1 MLKRGGWFK
10 PNREGIP
17 AGKLLRSDTIDDIL
31 ADASYSIVDEDRLAT
46 DELMAIYVALDDAD
60 CRAGESLLRAV
71 CSSFPSPY
79 IKELWRNAGFETLIP
94 QLQRVRV
101 KAYTFTSDALRS
113 EALSLYDSR
122 LSSRAGESYAEW
134 LDRLTRERIAVY
146 PMLRSWGSLSLRW
159 QNDSPSA
166 APDIHIDGEP
176 LDYAVAIPTIKP
188 IELPPGKHTITV
200 YPSGEFDTWQAEI
213 EVHERKEESVVI
225 DLAKRA
231 PRIKVDLVLL
241 PSVVEVSA
249 KLDGQKWDQTPIAK
263 DVSLVVGEHVL
274 EAQARGYARE
284 KWTFRV
290 EDGLVDRP
298 AFVYR
303 LRYGS
308 TTEDDIAGHLIRVE
322 PTHDDYDRI
331 PLRFGSNLVGR
342 WSKRWANEY
351 DIPIESRYASRWH
364 GEIVVQDQNSTPDAN
379 EFEKLQFV
387 LEGDDSQRRDS
398 PFDVLLRVLGRNG
411 LMVMGVH
418 YPGIF
423 GARVRGSRESLSD
436 GDEIGFPGSPRN
448 LYRLEL
454 SNLTLG
460 HGREGQVHQR
470 AVVRDGWKLSWRS
483 DDGTIAAGMD
493 ISPLLRR
500 WGRLSIG
507 SGVCNPIRIE
517 HESLREVH
525 LILRVP
531 DLLEDQGWL
540 AVAPPRDIDR
550 SARDDSPR
558 GSVEP
563 GERFKLGQVEFILD
577 GPR

>member
-17 AGKLLRSDTIDDIL
+17 AGRLLRSDTVDDIL
-31 ADASYSIVDEDRLAT
+31 ADASYGIVDEDHLTT
-46 DELMAIYVALDDAD
+46 DELMAVYVALDESDR
-60 CRAGESLLRAV
+60 RAGESLLRAV
-71 CSSFPSPY
+71 CTSFPSPY
-79 IKELWRNAGFETLIP
+79 IQELWRNAGFEALLP
-94 QLQRVRV
+94 QLLRVRV
-101 KAYTFTSDALRS
+101 KSRAIIINELHN
-113 EALSLYDSR
+113 EAGDVYDSR
-122 LSSRAGESYAEW
+122 LPGRIGENYDEW
-134 LDRLTRERIAVY
+134 IDRLTRERIIVF
-146 PMLRSWGSLSLRW
+146 PMLRSWGSLSLQW
-159 QNDSPSA
+159 AGDPPAA
-166 APDIHIDGEP
+166 APDIHLDGNP
-176 LDYAVAIPTIKP
+176 TDLGASIPTVTP

-200 YPSGEFDTWQAEI
+200 YPSGEFETWETQVEI
-213 EVHERKEESVVI
+213 IERQEEVVII
-225 DLAKRA
+225 DLARRA
-231 PRIKVDLVLL
+231 PRVKVDLVLL

-263 DVSLVVGEHVL
+263 DVSLVVGEHTL

-284 KWTFRV
+284 KWTFNV

-303 LRYGS
+303 MRYGAS
-308 TTEDDIAGHLIRVE
+308 GDEGVAGHLIRVE
-322 PTHDDYDRI
+322 PANDEYDCI

-364 GEIVVQDQNSTPDAN
+364 GELVVQDQNSTPDAN

-387 LEGDDSQRRDS
+387 LEGDEGKRPDS
-398 PFDVLLRVLGRNG
+398 PFDVLLRVFGRNG

-454 SNLTLG
+454 SNVTLG
-460 HGREGQVHQR
+460 HTRDESVHQR
-470 AVVRDGWKLSWRS
+470 AVVRDGWRLSWRS
-483 DDGTIAAGMD
+483 ADGTIAAGMD
-493 ISPLLRR
+493 IGPLLRR
-500 WGRLSIG
+500 WGRISIG

-531 DLLEDQGWL
+531 DLLQDQGWL
-540 AVAPPRDIDR
+540 AVAPPRDVDR

-558 GSVEP
+558 GSMEP
-563 GERFKLGQVEFILD
+563 GERFMLGEVDFILD